1 MAKKE
6 SEKTK
11 HLAGYEEEEVI
22 TGQQEW
28 LVPRISTPPRPQ
40 KEFWHTGAKDGPR
53 GGIQLV

>member
-40 KEFWHTGAKDGPR
+40 KEF
-53 GGIQLV
+53 